1 MLSRRRSPKLLSRD
15 HTRTEP
21 LTPTHDVSTFAGGTL
36 DDVHAV
42 GDVTLQELGGVAGV
56 LEEHLSV
63 GVVGAQVGHVL
74 ERTWTRCEDNKTG
87 ENQNIF
93 LSI

>member
-1 MLSRRRSPKLLSRD
+1 M
-15 HTRTEP
+15 
-21 LTPTHDVSTFAGGTL
+21 
-36 DDVHAV
+36 
-42 GDVTLQELGGVAGV
+42 

-93 LSI
+93 LSILIVAVFSGFSGFLPSFIG